1 MFVFTHILRTFAA
14 EMKKKLSISE
24 LQRRL
29 KPWMFPVA
37 MIIGVLFHNYISAVE
52 WVVPYLI
59 FTMLTITFCRVK
71 PREFD
76 LSPML
81 WIMLS
86 VQILGSMAVF
96 VSIRPFGLDLAQ
108 AAFICVLCPTA
119 TAAPVVTGM
128 LGGSIPRVAAF
139 SVLSNLSVA
148 ILAPFLFTW
157 IGGEASGL
165 GFTEEFMSIA
175 MKVAPMIV
183 FPMLLAFALYFCAP
197 KVHRGIARVQG
208 VSFYLWSLSLIVV
221 VGRAVAFVMAE
232 PVGAIPQMVAM
243 ALIAGVLCAVQFVI
257 GRRVGR
263 RFGDPV
269 SGAQGL
275 GQKNTVLAIWM
286 SLTYLDPISSVG
298 PAAYIAWQNTV
309 NSLQI
314 YFKTR
319 KDLKSE

>member
-1 MFVFTHILRTFAA
+1 
-14 EMKKKLSISE
+14 MKRRLSISE

-37 MIIGVLFHNYISAVE
+37 MILGVLFHNYISAVE

-96 VSIRPFGLDLAQ
+96 VSIRPFDLDLAQ

-197 KVHRGIARVQG
+197 KLHSGIARVQG

-232 PVGAIPQMVAM
+232 PVGAIPQMIAM